1 MTPQEFADMLVN
13 QPGSATSHSPG
24 LPIAGEGLPLP
35 VFPPSPSPGAAGPDN
50 EPGLD
55 DSQIIAEFR
64 KPNGTTAWLQKDNR
78 AVYERK
84 GYVLTGN
91 EFNIEAYNDQVR
103 QLDKWR
109 AVGNNPGANR
119 ATWPPS

>member
-1 MTPQEFADMLVN
+1 MTTPQEFADMLVG

-24 LPIAGEGLPLP
+24 LPINGEGLPQP
-35 VFPPSPSPGAAGPDN
+35 GPPSPSPGASGPDN

-64 KPNGTTAWLQKDNR
+64 KPNGSTAWLQKDNA
-78 AVYERK
+78 AVYLAK

-91 EFNIEAYNDQVR
+91 EFTIDQYNDQVR
-103 QLDKWR
+103 ELDRWR
-109 AVGNNPGANR
+109 AIGNHPGANR
-119 ATWPPS
+119 ATWPP